1 VDAGSHIE
9 KLDPMPKNLALFGA
23 YLQNVSKHLQRGFK
37 RTQITKPIPVK
48 AYGRPPSASSQ
59 MSLWGSDDFNYITRK
74 RWSGR
79 WTKKQLEPLWY
90 RKDFASDELN
100 TTIHNLRVTPSAL
113 YGMDDAGGFDNYIL
127 RTPPEELR
135 SATGE
140 KMKEVMKFY
149 QKNPEVK
156 AWGLPWKVYLRRRS
170 REDPAYARYV
180 HEARKEASGK
190 IQAAQH
196 VKFSP
201 YYLPT
206 HALMHPAR
214 QEFVEGSIQ
223 PKLNLWWRDTPALA
237 AAFRR
242 RLTEAKSFERA
253 HADHREPMGFRYGQ
267 TMGGGG
273 KQATQVRM
281 RSKNH
286 RYRHLRPY

>member
-1 VDAGSHIE
+1 
-9 KLDPMPKNLALFGA
+9 MPKNLNLFGA
-23 YLQNVSKHLQRGFK
+23 YLQRVGRRLQKGFK
-37 RTQITKPIPVK
+37 RTQITKAIPVK

-59 MSLWGSDDFNYITRK
+59 MALWGSDDFNYVTRK

-79 WTKKQLEPLWY
+79 WTKKQLTPFNS
-90 RKDFASDELN
+90 RKDFVSDALN
-100 TTIHNLRVTPSAL
+100 GTIHNLRVSPSAL
-113 YGMDDAGGFDNYIL
+113 YHMDDAGGFDNYIL

-140 KMKEVMKFY
+140 KMREVMYFY
-149 QKNPEVK
+149 MRNPQVK
-156 AWGLPWKVYLRRRS
+156 SWGLPWKVYLRNRNRK
-170 REDPAYARYV
+170 DPEYARYV
-180 HEARKEASGK
+180 HEARKEHSG
-190 IQAAQH
+190 IAMARQH
-196 VKFSP
+196 AKFSP

-206 HALMHPAR
+206 QALMHPAR

-223 PKLNLWWRDTPALA
+223 PQLNLWWRAAPALA

-253 HADHREPMGFRYGQ
+253 HADHREPNAFRYGQ

-273 KQATQVRM
+273 RQATQVRE